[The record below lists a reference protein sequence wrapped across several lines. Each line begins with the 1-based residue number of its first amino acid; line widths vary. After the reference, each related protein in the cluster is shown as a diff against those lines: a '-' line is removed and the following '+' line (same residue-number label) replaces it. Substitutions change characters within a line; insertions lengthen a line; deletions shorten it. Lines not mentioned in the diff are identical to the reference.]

1 MAERSGFGPEERI
14 QAVAVE
20 ASSPELQQCPAQV
33 LQGLARLVLVP
44 VLEVQLEEVL
54 VVLELVPKSMHSLA
68 AVY

>member
-14 QAVAVE
+14 QAVVVE
-20 ASSPELQQCPAQV
+20 ASSPELQQCLAQV

-54 VVLELVPKSMHSLA
+54 VVLELEPKSTHSLV
-68 AVY
+68 AVC